1 MTNEVKTSETSDV
14 RMDGDMVIAGLSERT
29 REAYRRAVRQLAMFH
44 RRADPGTLEEQHVN
58 VYLLW
63 LRTEKRAASGTLRGD
78 VTCITQL
85 TNARDEHPA
94 HKKSLSTTHG
104 HLEHRIRTRFRKF
117 LIHCGYE
124 ASSVVALLRSN
135 LHSSSS

>member
-14 RMDGDMVIAGLSERT
+14 RMDGDMVIARLSERT

-44 RRADPGTLEEQHVN
+44 RLADPGTLEEQYVK

-85 TNARDEHPA
+85 TNARDELSA
-94 HKKSLSTTHG
+94 HEESPNQRSGL
-104 HLEHRIRTRFRKF
+104 LEHRIKIGSGSF
-117 LIHCGYE
+117 
-124 ASSVVALLRSN
+124 
-135 LHSSSS
+135 